1 MSDLISMKQLITE
14 LEIEIGEIYNEEICY
29 GLKRAI
35 EIIKQRPTVEAKPV
49 VHGEWEKTRL
59 AGEYICSN
67 CQSLICSGFTRMG
80 YEQYKFCPECGADM
94 RGGKND

>member
-49 VHGEWEKTRL
+49 VHGKWIFVRDMIP
-59 AGEYICSN
+59 YYRCSN
-67 CQSLICSGFTRMG
+67 CSATNDYALAN
-80 YEQYKFCPECGADM
+80 FCQNCGCDM
-94 RGGKND
+94 REDVE